1 MPRCVAPPLF
11 EQSIGAGVV
20 MEAVEQIRLLEPM
33 IIPACGA
40 KKAGDIVTPEDC
52 GESWEWILSNG
63 RFEIVANAVPNVEP
77 VVEPDPVVTPVEPET
92 VIEPVVEPVVEPEV
106 VEPPES
112 VETTEVVEPETVVQE
127 TEPAVVAGEDAQ
139 ALDAIKAVLSAGKGR
154 LADIVEKSGLTEE
167 VVSAL
172 LTEANGFYKNQQGWY
187 GTVK

>member
-1 MPRCVAPPLF
+1 
-11 EQSIGAGVV
+11 

-52 GESWEWILSNG
+52 GESWEWILSHG
-63 RFEIVANAVPNVEP
+63 RFEVVADVVPSVEP
-77 VVEPDPVVTPVEPET
+77 LVEPDSVVPPVEPDH

-106 VEPPES
+106 VEPQDA
-112 VETTEVVEPETVVQE
+112 VETTEVVQPETVVQE
-127 TEPAVVAGEDAQ
+127 TEPAAVSSEDAQ
-139 ALDAIKAVLSAGKGR
+139 ALEAIKAVLSAGKGR
-154 LADIVEKSGLTEE
+154 LADVVEKSGLTEE